1 MAIRFDNGLRVG
13 QTLTV
18 EPSTTIRGL
27 SRSSLD
33 QESLSP
39 FTIPLTAFRV
49 WDAIATNLP
58 ATAATDDL
66 GLVGN
71 TFATGSPTIETGDL
85 KAAGAT
91 TRYARVQLPIPMEFD
106 AASDVVLR
114 IHAGMKTTVSDTTA
128 TVDVQAYKSDEEAGI
143 GADLCSTAATTINS
157 LTLGDKDFVIDGSG
171 LSAGDLLD
179 IRIAIAVNDAASGTA
194 VIGQIGAVK
203 LLVDTKG

>member
-1 MAIRFDNGLRVG
+1 MSIRLPNGARIADSF
-13 QTLTV
+13 TV
-18 EPSTTIRGL
+18 EPGTTVRGL
-27 SRSSLD
+27 SKASLD

-39 FTIPLTAFRV
+39 FTIPLTSFRV

-58 ATAATDDL
+58 ATPATDDL
-66 GLVGN
+66 GLLGN

-91 TRYARVQLPIPMEFD
+91 TRYARVLIPMPMEYD

-128 TVDVQAYKSDEEAGI
+128 TIDVQAYRSDEEAGI
-143 GADLCSTAATTINS
+143 GSDLCNTAATTINS
-157 LTLGDKDFVIDGSG
+157 LTLSDKDFTITAGS

-179 IRIAIAVNDAASGTA
+179 VRIAIAINDGASGTA
-194 VIGQIGAVK
+194 VIGQIGSVK
-203 LLVDTKG
+203 LLCDTRG